1 MKIDSGTIISLIT
14 KTLKQNFPECSIYKD
29 KKIQGLKKPC
39 FFVFKLNSEQVKY
52 NKDIFKQSL
61 LVNIR
66 YINDQGRTEFEDVD
80 FKVQEILSCIDQDNF
95 KLAPQNIKSEI
106 IDDALQIF
114 ISYNIRI
121 LKEQETQSKMG
132 GLNING
138 GVK

>member
-52 NKDIFKQSL
+52 
-61 LVNIR
+61 
-66 YINDQGRTEFEDVD
+66 DQGRTEFEDVD

-95 KLAPQNIKSEI
+95 KLAPKNIKSEI

>member
-14 KTLKQNFPECSIYKD
+14 KILKQNFPECYIYKD

-95 KLAPQNIKSEI
+95 KLAPKNIKSEI

-121 LKEQETQSKMG
+121 LKEQETKSKMG

>member
-61 LVNIR
+61 LINIR

-95 KLAPQNIKSEI
+95 KLAPKNIKSEI

>member
-1 MKIDSGTIISLIT
+1 MKIDSGTIISSIT

-95 KLAPQNIKSEI
+95 KLVPKNIKSEI

-114 ISYNIRI
+114 ISYSIRI